1 MACEITNPL
10 IIKLQEAIP
19 NQGVATEAYLW
30 ATNKNNGTNESNVNK
45 AISQIN
51 EWVKRPINSKSDAN
65 KLLSELKKAGLLKS
79 NSLLDS
85 KLISNYGMVA
95 EFILKDKSPFI
106 QVLDARVSDR
116 TATPR
121 FSVRINSEYKTP
133 AVNEALS
140 AEVQK
145 DINLIGTE
153 MLGVTLM
160 SMNNIVKLEQ
170 QNETV
175 DTIAEKIAREVIENG
190 SITQEKIQSIFNGY
204 YNAFLKTAKGFKGNG
219 VEAGFN
225 HVNEYLKNWTNL
237 ESLVINKLKS
247 RSGLNIKGG
256 ITNTEL
262 QSVNGNAENNFNNNA
277 ELDGDEGGR
286 ERTNFS
292 DDFSVTLDSKDTI
305 STRLKLF
312 LASIKSGQKH
322 YLTKEDLHV
331 AFDEAYNTLSAILSD
346 TEPIWDGDQF
356 GQKFGM
362 KQKLL
367 EYSVIHP

>member
-10 IIKLQEAIP
+10 IMKLQEAIP

-30 ATNKNNGTNESNVNK
+30 ATNKNNGTNESKVNK

-51 EWVKRPINSKSDAN
+51 EWVKRPINLKSDAN

-95 EFILKDKSPFI
+95 EFILRDKSPFI
-106 QVLDARVSDR
+106 QVLDTRVSDR
-116 TATPR
+116 TATPK

-133 AVNEALS
+133 IVNEALS

-145 DINLIGTE
+145 DISLIGTE

-190 SITQEKIQSIFNGY
+190 SITQDKIQSIFNGY
-204 YNAFLKTAKGFKGNG
+204 YNAFIKTAKGFKDNG

-225 HVNEYLKNWTNL
+225 HVNEYLQNWSNL

-256 ITNTEL
+256 ITKTEL
-262 QSVNGNAENNFNNNA
+262 QESTENAENNFNANA

-331 AFDEAYNTLSAILSD
+331 AFDEAYNTLSATLSD